1 MISKAKTLL
10 NRILIV
16 SLSLG
21 VASCSTVNAPDPD
34 TDTAAT
40 AAAVARSFSSE
51 RLYTPNEV
59 PKCKAMLDSYCDTL
73 YSPEAQGNLEIKRS
87 TASSAPSI
95 SVLQGETQNEFSQV
109 FYRYAQA
116 KLNSRSSLPTDFRNA
131 LERNSYFTKL
141 RVYLN
146 RPPRAKMS
154 LSQRL
159 ESENMNFELGS
170 IWNAAMNEVILSRM
184 SSSFP
189 GYHKI
194 RENNLPIELQLERRR
209 LRRDL
214 ISEISKSV
222 WGRDKNWQKV
232 VQGFERLKISFLRM
246 IPQLDIPK
254 DVVTDWSDR
263 IREVQL
269 ALPGSSPAISDEEC
283 SATTANAYYYTYLNI
298 LTVCA
303 GDFNS
308 VDILQTLAHEMAH
321 ALGIDR
327 TAYLFEVNSSFGKEL
342 ATFRANVCKP
352 EAFSCD
358 DWNDYKSRF
367 RSSLQSLDGFKPQL
381 REFNQCLQ
389 RRPTANELQDED
401 IRRFSRSIVTD
412 RISDLASSDRFLRI
426 TKEKMP
432 LRSGKSQKNPNYLNP
447 CEYYL
452 WSQGEEPIHDALT
465 TLVYFTAE
473 YRCSASQG
481 AQRMKDAIET
491 SKAMTQALVEK
502 VLRIEG
508 EFSDRNQ
515 LETEGYS
522 SPPYERFADVVGSY
536 ALAELL
542 TQIPQT
548 WDRQNVFLAS
558 SSWQCVEPSLASHF
572 PDESAI
578 ENEYIFDSH
587 TDGDQ
592 RQKEMFTA
600 PIREAISCQKD
611 FDFKECSIPFK
622 KSN

>member
-1 MISKAKTLL
+1 MIR
-10 NRILIV
+10 RILI
-16 SLSLG
+16 LLTTLNL
-21 VASCSTVNAPDPD
+21 ASCSTVQNQEPDA
-34 TDTAAT
+34 DTAAT
-40 AAAVARSFSSE
+40 AAAVARSFSSDL
-51 RLYTPNEV
+51 LYSLNEV
-59 PKCKAMLDSYCDTL
+59 PKCKAMLDSYCTTL
-73 YSPEAQGNLEIKRS
+73 YSPEAQGNLEIGRS
-87 TASSAPSI
+87 TASAMPRI

-116 KLNSRSSLPTDFRNA
+116 KLNARGALPADFRNA
-131 LERNSYFTKL
+131 LDKNGYFQKL
-141 RVYLN
+141 RGYLS
-146 RPPRAKMS
+146 RPPRSRMS
-154 LSQRL
+154 LNQRL
-159 ESENMNFELGS
+159 DSESSNYELGY
-170 IWNAAMNEVILSRM
+170 IWNAAMNEVVLTRM
-184 SSSFP
+184 TSNVP
-189 GYHKI
+189 GYYKI

-209 LRRDL
+209 LRRLL

-222 WGRDKNWQKV
+222 WGKDKNWQKV
-232 VQGFERLKISFLRM
+232 VNGFERLKVGFLTM
-246 IPQLDIPK
+246 IPKLDIPN
-254 DVVTDWSDR
+254 DVAADWSHR

-321 ALGIDR
+321 ALGVDR
-327 TAYLFEVNSSFGKEL
+327 SAYLFEVNSSFGKEL

-352 EAFSCD
+352 TAFSCE
-358 DWNDYKSRF
+358 DWADYKNRF
-367 RSSLQSLDGFKPQL
+367 TGSLSSLDGYQPQL

-389 RRPTANELQDED
+389 RRPTANALTDTD
-401 IRRFSRSIVTD
+401 IRRFSRTIVTD

-426 TKEKMP
+426 TKEQMP
-432 LRSGKSQKNPNYLNP
+432 LRNGKKQKNPNYLNP

-465 TLVYFTAE
+465 TLIYFTAE
-473 YRCSASQG
+473 YRCSAEEG
-481 AQRMKDAIET
+481 AQRMKNAIET
-491 SKAMTQALVEK
+491 SKAMTQQLVEK
-502 VLRIEG
+502 ILRIEG

-522 SPPYERFADVVGSY
+522 SPSYERFADVIGSY
-536 ALAELL
+536 GLAELL
-542 TQIPQT
+542 KRIPAT
-548 WDRQNVFLAS
+548 SDRQNVFLAS

-592 RQKEMFTA
+592 RQKEMFTT

-611 FDFKECSIPFK
+611 FEYKECSIPFK
-622 KSN
+622 KPRR

>member
-1 MISKAKTLL
+1 MYRSLFAATLAA
-10 NRILIV
+10 IFSTLI
-16 SLSLG
+16 
-21 VASCSTVNAPDPD
+21 ASCTTTSSPSPEADA
-34 TDTAAT
+34 DTAAT

-59 PKCKAMLDSYCDTL
+59 PKCKAMLDSYCNTL
-73 YSPEAQGNLEIKRS
+73 YSPEAQGNLEIRRS
-87 TASSAPSI
+87 TASEMPNI
-95 SVLQGETQNEFSQV
+95 SVMQGETPNEFSQV

-116 KLNSRSSLPTDFRNA
+116 KLNARALLPADFRAA
-131 LERNSYFTKL
+131 LDKSGYFSKL
-141 RVYLN
+141 RTYLN
-146 RPPRAKMS
+146 RPPRARMS

-159 ESENMNFELGS
+159 DSETSNYELGF
-170 IWNAAMNEVILSRM
+170 IWNASMNEVVLQRM
-184 SSSFP
+184 SANVP
-189 GYHKI
+189 GYYKI

-209 LRRDL
+209 LRRLL
-214 ISEISKSV
+214 ISEISKAV
-222 WGRDKNWQKV
+222 WGKDKNWQKV
-232 VQGFERLKISFLRM
+232 VNGFERLKVSFLNL
-246 IPQLDIPK
+246 IPKLDIAK
-254 DVVTDWSDR
+254 DVADDWSHR
-263 IREVQL
+263 IREVKL

-321 ALGIDR
+321 SLGIDR

-352 EAFSCD
+352 TAFSCD

-367 RSSLQSLDGFKPQL
+367 TDSLTSLDGFKPQM
-381 REFNQCLQ
+381 RELSQCLQ
-389 RRPTANELQDED
+389 RRPTANQLDEAD
-401 IRRFSRSIVTD
+401 IKRFSRSIVTD

-432 LRSGKSQKNPNYLNP
+432 LRSGKKQKNPNYLNP

-465 TLVYFTAE
+465 TLVYFTAA
-473 YRCSASQG
+473 YRCSDAEG
-481 AQRMKDAIET
+481 AQRMKEAIET
-491 SKAMTQALVEK
+491 SKSMTQQLVEK
-502 VLRIEG
+502 VLKIEG
-508 EFSDRNQ
+508 EFSDRSQ

-536 ALAELL
+536 AMAELL
-542 TQIPQT
+542 KSIPQT

-587 TDGDQ
+587 TDGDV
-592 RQKEMFTA
+592 RQKELFTT

-611 FDFKECSIPFK
+611 FEFKECSIPFK